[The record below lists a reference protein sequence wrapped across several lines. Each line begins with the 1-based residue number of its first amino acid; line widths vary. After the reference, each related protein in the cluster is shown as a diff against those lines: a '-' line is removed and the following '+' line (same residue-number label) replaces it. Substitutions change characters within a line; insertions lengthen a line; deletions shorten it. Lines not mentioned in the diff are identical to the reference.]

1 MTRACRT
8 LPATLAVL
16 GLASCH
22 RAEPPLPPAH
32 PHYVVGAPYEMGGV
46 WQYPREDFGYR
57 QTGLAVADP
66 DQTPY
71 ITADGEQYDP
81 QSLTG
86 RHATLQLPAI
96 VTVRNMENGRE
107 LTIRLNDRGPEER
120 GRLVGLTPRVAALLG
135 IGTNPVQVEIIG
147 HEAEN
152 EQLAEALP
160 GGQHLDVSAAPVDQ
174 IRAESLDRPG
184 SGGTVVAAPAGA
196 VGTTDVSALMRDLP
210 PDVRQG
216 YVQGGMLWVDA
227 GTFSTQRY
235 AHVAAARTGGR
246 VIPVQERGRALWRVH
261 VGPFTNVAGADR
273 ALDQLLGDGMTG
285 ARIVVE

>member
-1 MTRACRT
+1 MTRRA
-8 LPATLAVL
+8 LPVTLAVL
-16 GLASCH
+16 GLAGCH
-22 RAEPPLPPAH
+22 RAEPGLPPAD
-32 PHYVVGAPYEMGGV
+32 PHYVVGAPYQMDGV
-46 WQYPREDFGYR
+46 WQYPREAFAYR

-71 ITADGEQYDP
+71 VTADGEHYDP

-96 VTVRNMENGRE
+96 VTVRNLENGRE
-107 LTIRLNDRGPEER
+107 LTIRVNDRGPEAP
-120 GRLVGLTPRVAALLG
+120 GRLIGLTPRAAALLG
-135 IGTNPVQVEIIG
+135 IGANPVQVEVIG

-184 SGGTVVAAPAGA
+184 SGGMVVSAPVGA
-196 VGTTDVSALMRDLP
+196 VGTTDISALMGSLQP
-210 PDVRQG
+210 AVRQG
-216 YVQGGMLWVDA
+216 YVQGGTLWVDA
-227 GTFSTQRY
+227 GTFSTLRY
-235 AHVAAARTGGR
+235 AQVAAARTGGR
-246 VIPVQERGRALWRVH
+246 VIPVRDRGRAAWRVH
-261 VGPFTNVAGADR
+261 VGPFMNVAGADR
-273 ALDQLLGDGMTG
+273 ALDQILGSGMTG

>member
-1 MTRACRT
+1 M
-8 LPATLAVL
+8 LAVL
-16 GLASCH
+16 GLAGCH
-22 RAEPPLPPAH
+22 RAEPPLPPAD
-32 PHYVVGAPYEMGGV
+32 PHYVLGAPYQMDGV

-71 ITADGEQYDP
+71 VTTDGEHYDP

-96 VTVRNMENGRE
+96 VTVRNLENGRE
-107 LTIRLNDRGPEER
+107 LTIRLNDRGPEAR
-120 GRLVGLTPRVAALLG
+120 GRLIGLTPRVAALLG
-135 IGTNPVQVEIIG
+135 IGANPVQVEIIG

-160 GGQHLDVSAAPVDQ
+160 GGQHLDVSAAPVGQ
-174 IRAESLDRPG
+174 IRTESLDRPG
-184 SGGTVVAAPAGA
+184 TGGTIVSVPASTVGAA
-196 VGTTDVSALMRDLP
+196 DVSALMRDLP
-210 PDVRQG
+210 PEVRQG

-227 GTFSTQRY
+227 GTFSTLRY
-235 AHVAAARTGGR
+235 AQVAAARTGGR
-246 VIPVQERGRALWRVH
+246 VIPVQDHGRAAWRVH
-261 VGPFTNVAGADR
+261 VGPFMNVAGADR

>member
-1 MTRACRT
+1 MTRRAF
-8 LPATLAVL
+8 PVMLAVL
-16 GLASCH
+16 GLAGCH
-22 RAEPPLPPAH
+22 RAEPPLPPAD
-32 PHYVVGAPYEMGGV
+32 PHYVVGAPYQMDGV

-71 ITADGEQYDP
+71 VTTDGEHYDP

-96 VTVRNMENGRE
+96 VTVRNLENGRE
-107 LTIRLNDRGPEER
+107 LSIRLNDRGPEAR
-120 GRLVGLTPRVAALLG
+120 GRLIGLTPRVAALLG
-135 IGTNPVQVEIIG
+135 IGANPVRVEIIG

-160 GGQHLDVSAAPVDQ
+160 GGQHLDVAAAPVHQ

-184 SGGTVVAAPAGA
+184 TGGTIVSAPTGTVGAA
-196 VGTTDVSALMRDLP
+196 DVSALMRDLP
-210 PDVRQG
+210 PEVRQG

-227 GTFSTQRY
+227 GTFSTLRY
-235 AHVAAARTGGR
+235 AQVAAARTGGR
-246 VIPVQERGRALWRVH
+246 VIPVQDHGRAAWRVH
-261 VGPFTNVAGADR
+261 VGPFMNVAGADR